1 MTQIN
6 RKPPTNWER
15 IQSMAG
21 ILISS
26 IFSIIFV
33 LFGIGVYGLTRAFQN
48 RDEKDCNF
56 YTVVTIL
63 NMILFCGL
71 IYLIIKLFWN

>member
-1 MTQIN
+1 MNQ
-6 RKPPTNWER
+6 KKQTNWQR
-15 IQSMAG
+15 LGS
-21 ILISS
+21 ILNILFSA

-33 LFGIGVYGLTRAFQN
+33 LFGIGIYGLTKSFKERN
-48 RDEKDCNF
+48 EKDCNF

-71 IYLIIKLFWN
+71 IYLIIRLFWN